1 MKTGFGSI
9 LSEWRAT
16 RRLSQLD
23 LALLTGVSQRHIS
36 FVESGRAQ
44 PSRDIVFKLAD
55 GLDLPLRARNDIFL
69 AAGYA
74 PAYPERH
81 LDLTEMKSARDALEL
96 ILTHHEP
103 YPAIVTDANWNIV
116 MQNAAATRIIASCL
130 EAGAIQAL
138 SSDGQLNFM
147 QLMFSANGLRPRI
160 LNWTQTRAALL
171 KRLRRESAGNL
182 NSISGRLRREFD
194 GDVADPGNVVAF
206 QDTPE
211 DPLLS
216 LELVVAG
223 TKIRLFNTFMTFG
236 TPQDVTLQELRID
249 MSFPADEATRHFF
262 EPGGGRKF
270 TPPSSGND

>member
-1 MKTGFGSI
+1 M

-44 PSRDIVFKLAD
+44 PSRDIVFKLAH

-81 LDLTEMKSARDALEL
+81 LDLTEMKAARDALEL

-103 YPAIVTDANWNIV
+103 YPAIVMDANWNIV
-116 MQNAAATRIIASCL
+116 MQNGGSTRIIACCL
-130 EAGAIQAL
+130 DGGAIRAL
-138 SSDGQLNFM
+138 SPDGQLNFM
-147 QLMFSANGLRPRI
+147 QLMFSTNGLRPNI
-160 LNWTQTRAALL
+160 MNWAQTRAALL
-171 KRLRRESAGNL
+171 NRLRRESAGDP
-182 NSISGRLRREFD
+182 NSISGKLRQEFD
-194 GDVADPGNVVAF
+194 GDICDSGDVVF
-206 QDTPE
+206 QNAPE
-211 DPLLS
+211 HPLLP
-216 LELVVAG
+216 LELVVGG
-223 TKIRLFNTFMTFG
+223 TQIRLFNTFMTFG

-262 EPGGGRKF
+262 EPGGGKKF
-270 TPPSSGND
+270 TPPSSGNG